1 VISELAQLDEPGSPS
16 MLRGLIHEYLAE
28 TPATV
33 GAMKQH
39 FNQSDVTELARRA
52 HKLAGTSASLGAKG
66 VADVCT
72 RIEQHVAAGDLQSMY
87 ALIDEL
93 EMRFTRT
100 RAEFQKLA

>member
-1 VISELAQLDEPGSPS
+1 
-16 MLRGLIHEYLAE
+16 MLRGLIHEYLTE

-39 FNQSDVTELARRA
+39 FNESDVAELSRRA

-66 VADVCT
+66 VADVCN
-72 RIEQHVAAGDLQSMY
+72 RIEQQVAAGDLQSMY

-93 EMRFTRT
+93 EMRFMRT